1 MGKLFLGIGCGPIQT
16 GIFVAGTHQSNFDR
30 IVLAEVNPEL
40 VAAISHAESITVNT
54 ASFDGIQSDT
64 YDRVEIYNPMQADGL
79 ARLIDCAQKADVIN
93 TALPGTRF
101 YPQCAAWLKQG
112 FEQDPEKVRYLYTS
126 ENSTT
131 AARELAA
138 AVGGRFHHYYLDTV
152 IGKMS
157 KIFAVGECELPPLAP
172 GAKAGHLVE
181 EFNTIYSSAAPGLE
195 KFAPAGLHQKAEL
208 HPFEEAKLYGHNAAH
223 CVLGL
228 ALRQVGAQT
237 MSEAV
242 KYPAILAEVEECLK
256 AECGQALCQKYA
268 GVDEYF
274 KVEYFNR
281 WADELME
288 RMISPNLSDSVDRV
302 IRDMERKLG
311 FDDRLAGALRL
322 VLSQKIEPKILLK
335 YTRLALQSC
344 DTAAVVKSWPPERSQ
359 PIRQLLN
366 L

>member
-16 GIFVAGTHQSNFDR
+16 GIFVAGAHQSNFDR

-40 VAAISHAESITVNT
+40 VAAIGNAGSITVNT
-54 ASFDGIQSDT
+54 ANFDGIRTDC
-64 YDRVEIYNPMQADGL
+64 YDRVEIYNPLTADGL
-79 ARLIDCAQKADVIN
+79 SKLIDCAGKADAIN

-101 YPQCAAWLKQG
+101 YPQCAAWLRRG
-112 FEQDPEKVRYLYTS
+112 FEQAPDKVRYLYTS

-131 AARELAA
+131 AAAELQA
-138 AVGGRFHHYYLDTV
+138 AVGAGFCHHYLDTV

-157 KIFAVGECELPPLAP
+157 KIFVDGECNLPPLAP

-181 EFNTIYSSAAPGLE
+181 EFNTIYSSAAPGLAD
-195 KFAPAGLHQKAEL
+195 FAPAGLYQKADL
-208 HPFEEAKLYGHNAAH
+208 HAFEEAKLYGHNAAH

-228 ALRQVGAQT
+228 ALKQVGAQS
-237 MSEAV
+237 MSEAI
-242 KYPAILAEVEECLK
+242 KFPAILAEVEQCLK
-256 AECGQALCQKYA
+256 AECGRALCQKYA
-268 GVDEYF
+268 GLDDYFTPRYF
-274 KVEYFNR
+274 KC
-281 WADELME
+281 WADELIA

-335 YTRLALQSC
+335 YTRLALQNC
-344 DTAAVVKSWPPERSQ
+344 DAATVVKSWPQDRSQ
-359 PIRQLLN
+359 SIRQLLN
-366 L
+366 V

>member
-1 MGKLFLGIGCGPIQT
+1 MGKVFLGIGCGPIQT
-16 GIFVAGTHQSNFDR
+16 GIFVAGAHQKGFDR

-40 VAAISHAESITVNT
+40 VAAIDRAGSVTVNT
-54 ASFDGIQSDT
+54 ANLSGIRTDC
-64 YDRVEIYNPMQADGL
+64 YDRVEIYNPLTANGL
-79 ARLIDCAQKADVIN
+79 AKLTDFAREADVIN

-101 YPQCAAWLKQG
+101 YPECAAWLQQG
-112 FEQDPEKVRYLYTS
+112 FEQAPDKVRYLYTS

-131 AARELAA
+131 AARELES
-138 AVGGRFHHYYLDTV
+138 AVGQGFRHHYLDTV

-157 KIFAVGECELPPLAP
+157 KVFAAGECDLPPLAP

-181 EFNTIYSSAAPGLE
+181 EFNTIYSSTAPGLE
-195 KFAPAGLHQKAEL
+195 AFAPAGLHQKADL

-228 ALRQVGAQT
+228 ALRQVGAQS

-256 AECGQALCQKYA
+256 AECGRALCQKYA
-268 GVDEYF
+268 GVDDYF
-274 KVEYFNR
+274 KAESFNR
-281 WADELME
+281 WADELLT

-311 FDDRLAGALRL
+311 FDDRLAGAVRL
-322 VLSQKIEPKILLK
+322 ALSQGVKPKILLK

-344 DTAAVVKSWPPERSQ
+344 DAETVVKSWPPDRSQ
-359 PIRQLLN
+359 PLRQLLN
-366 L
+366 V